1 MSGEPSM
8 GGTLQKAAQAKAAP
22 TPKPLVAMLD
32 RQAPILVCVVL
43 ALIGLLAIGAPSTW
57 LTLTLAGLA
66 MGTLIFIIAS
76 GLTIV
81 FGLMDVINFGHGAF
95 VTIGAY
101 MGYATLAA
109 LPGLAGAENAL
120 PNLAAILAAALV
132 AMLVTGLLG
141 LAFER
146 IILRPVYGSHL
157 KQILVTTGGLI
168 ILQQLT
174 IVVFGPVAIHLDRP
188 PLLKGAL
195 VYGDTIIE
203 SYRIVAVV
211 IGVALL
217 IALKLLMTRTKIG
230 LLVRAGVED
239 KEMVEALGYR
249 IRRLFIG
256 VFALGSAFAGLGGL
270 MWGLYQETVDVGLG
284 SETLI
289 LAFIVVIIG
298 GLGSIEGCFVGA
310 LLVGLVASYTAFLA
324 PKLALVSN
332 IALMLAILMWRPQG
346 LYGVGKTR

>member
-1 MSGEPSM
+1 MSELAQG
-8 GGTLQKAAQAKAAP
+8 AAAARL
-22 TPKPLVAMLD
+22 PLRARLD
-32 RQAPILVCVVL
+32 RLAPILLGL
-43 ALIGLLAIGAPSTW
+43 ALCLFGLLAIGSPSTW
-57 LTLTLAGLA
+57 VTLTVAGLA
-66 MGTLIFIIAS
+66 TGALIFIIAS

-101 MGYATLAA
+101 IGYSVLAA
-109 LPGLAGAENAL
+109 LPGLSVAGPLGELAL
-120 PNLAAILAAALV
+120 TLLAVVA
-132 AMLVTGLLG
+132 AMLATGALG
-141 LAFER
+141 LVFER
-146 IILRPVYGSHL
+146 LILRPVYGSHL

-168 ILQQLT
+168 ILQQLA
-174 IVVFGPVAIHLDRP
+174 IVVWGPVAIHLDRP
-188 PLLKGAL
+188 AFLKGAL
-195 VYGDTIIE
+195 VFGATIIE
-203 SYRIVAVV
+203 SYRVVAMVV
-211 IGVALL
+211 GLALL
-217 IALKLLMTRTKIG
+217 VGLEFVLSRSKIG

-249 IRRLFIG
+249 IRRVFIG

-270 MWGLYQETVDVGLG
+270 MWGLYQETIDVSLG

-298 GLGSIEGCFVGA
+298 GLGSVEGCFLGA
-310 LLVGLVASYTAFLA
+310 LLVGLVASYTAYLA

-346 LYGVGKTR
+346 LYPVGRRR

>member
-1 MSGEPSM
+1 VSEVVRVGLGRASM
-8 GGTLQKAAQAKAAP
+8 QAR
-22 TPKPLVAMLD
+22 LG
-32 RQAPILVCVVL
+32 RFAPIILGAVL
-43 ALIGLLAIGAPSTW
+43 CLLGLLAIGVPSTW
-57 LTLTLAGLA
+57 VTLTVAGLA
-66 MGTLIFIIAS
+66 MGALIFIIAS

-101 MGYATLAA
+101 TGYSVLAA
-109 LPGLAGAENAL
+109 LPALTGA
-120 PNLAAILAAALV
+120 AAPGFELAALV
-132 AMLVTGLLG
+132 LAACAAMGVTALLG

-146 IILRPVYGSHL
+146 IVLRPVYGSHL
-157 KQILVTTGGLI
+157 RQILVTTGGLI
-168 ILQQLT
+168 ILQQLA
-174 IVVFGPVAIHLDRP
+174 ILVWGPVAIHLERP
-188 PLLKGAL
+188 AILKGAL
-195 VYGDTIIE
+195 TFGAAIIE
-203 SYRIVAVV
+203 TYRIVAVV
-211 IGVALL
+211 LGVAILL
-217 IALKLLMTRTKIG
+217 GLELLLSRTRIG

-249 IRRLFIG
+249 IRAIFIG
-256 VFALGSAFAGLGGL
+256 VFVLGSAFAGLGGL
-270 MWGLYQETVDVGLG
+270 MWGLYQETFDVSLG

-310 LLVGLVASYTAFLA
+310 LLVGLVASYAAYLA

-346 LYGVGKTR
+346 LYPAGRRH

>member
-1 MSGEPSM
+1 MTDIARIGQRRSAELETRLG
-8 GGTLQKAAQAKAAP
+8 
-22 TPKPLVAMLD
+22 
-32 RQAPILVCVVL
+32 RFAPILLCF
-43 ALIGLLAIGAPSTW
+43 ALGLVGIVAIGVPSTW
-57 LTLTLAGLA
+57 VTLTVAGLA
-66 MGTLIFIIAS
+66 MGALVFIIAS

-101 MGYATLAA
+101 VGYSVFAAT
-109 LPGLAGAENAL
+109 PGLSAAAESWRQL
-120 PNLAAILAAALV
+120 VAILAAACA
-132 AMLVTGLLG
+132 AMLTTGILG

-168 ILQQLT
+168 ILQQLA
-174 IVVFGPVAIHLDRP
+174 IVIWGPVAIHLDRP
-188 PLLKGAL
+188 ALLKGAL
-195 VYGDTIIE
+195 VFGSTIIE
-203 SYRIVAVV
+203 SYRIVAVIV
-211 IGVALL
+211 GVALL
-217 IALKLLMTRTKIG
+217 IGLELLLSRTKIG

-249 IRRLFIG
+249 IRRVFIG

-270 MWGLYQETVDVGLG
+270 MWGLYQETVDVSLG

-310 LLVGLVASYTAFLA
+310 LLVGLVASYTAYLL

-332 IALMLAILMWRPQG
+332 IALMLAILMWRPRG
-346 LYGVGKTR
+346 LYPAGRRH

>member
-1 MSGEPSM
+1 MSEV
-8 GGTLQKAAQAKAAP
+8 AARAKPAPAVLSAA
-22 TPKPLVAMLD
+22 LG
-32 RQAPILVCVVL
+32 RQAPILLCAL
-43 ALIGLLAIGAPSTW
+43 LCLIGLVAIGTPSTW
-57 LTLTLAGLA
+57 LTLTIAGLA

-101 MGYATLAA
+101 MGYTALTK
-109 LPGLAGAENAL
+109 LPGLSGADGTLA
-120 PNLAAILAAALV
+120 NLAAILAAAF
-132 AMLVTGLLG
+132 ATMLATGLLG

-146 IILRPVYGSHL
+146 VILRPVYGSHL

-195 VYGDTIIE
+195 VFGQTIVE
-203 SYRIVAVV
+203 SYRIVAVIV
-211 IGVALL
+211 GVALL
-217 IALKLLMTRTKIG
+217 VGLKLLLSRTKIG

-249 IRRLFIG
+249 IKRLFVG

-310 LLVGLVASYTAFLA
+310 LLVGLVASYTAFLV

-346 LYGVGKTR
+346 LYGAGKTR

>member
-1 MSGEPSM
+1 MSESARQLQGLRA
-8 GGTLQKAAQAKAAP
+8 TLLAR
-22 TPKPLVAMLD
+22 LG
-32 RQAPILVCVVL
+32 RQAPIILCAALSL
-43 ALIGLLAIGAPSTW
+43 AGLAAIGAPSTW
-57 LTLTLAGLA
+57 LTLTIAGLA
-66 MGTLIFIIAS
+66 MGTLVFIIAS

-101 MGYATLAA
+101 VGYSVLASLPA
-109 LPGLAGAENAL
+109 LSGSSSPWL
-120 PNLAAILAAALV
+120 NLAAILAAGLV
-132 AMLVTGLLG
+132 G

-146 IILRPVYGSHL
+146 LILRPVYGSHL
-157 KQILVTTGGLI
+157 RQILVTTGGLI
-168 ILQQLT
+168 ILQQLA
-174 IVVFGPVAIHLDRP
+174 IVIWGPVAIHLERP
-188 PLLKGAL
+188 ALLKGAL
-195 VYGDTIIE
+195 VFGSTIVE

-211 IGVALL
+211 VGLVLL
-217 IALKLLMTRTKIG
+217 VGLELLLSRTKIG

-249 IRRLFIG
+249 IRLLFIG

-270 MWGLYQETVDVGLG
+270 MWGLYQETVDIALG

-310 LLVGLVASYTAFLA
+310 LLVGLVASYTAYLI

-346 LYGVGKTR
+346 LYPAGKSR

>member
-1 MSGEPSM
+1 MSELAQG
-8 GGTLQKAAQAKAAP
+8 AAAARL
-22 TPKPLVAMLD
+22 PLRARLD
-32 RQAPILVCVVL
+32 RLAPILLGL
-43 ALIGLLAIGAPSTW
+43 ALCLFGLLAIGSPSTW
-57 LTLTLAGLA
+57 VTLTVAGLA
-66 MGTLIFIIAS
+66 MGALIFIIAS

-101 MGYATLAA
+101 IGYSVLAA
-109 LPGLAGAENAL
+109 LPGLSVAGPLGELAL
-120 PNLAAILAAALV
+120 TLLAVVA
-132 AMLVTGLLG
+132 AMLATGALG
-141 LAFER
+141 LVFER
-146 IILRPVYGSHL
+146 LILRPVYGSHL

-168 ILQQLT
+168 ILQQLA
-174 IVVFGPVAIHLDRP
+174 IVVWGPVAIHLDRP
-188 PLLKGAL
+188 AFLKGAL
-195 VYGDTIIE
+195 VFGSTIIE
-203 SYRIVAVV
+203 SYRIVAMVV
-211 IGVALL
+211 GLALL
-217 IALKLLMTRTKIG
+217 IGLEFVLSRSKIG

-249 IRRLFIG
+249 IRRVFIG

-270 MWGLYQETVDVGLG
+270 MWGLYQETIDVSLG

-298 GLGSIEGCFVGA
+298 GLGSVEGCFLGA
-310 LLVGLVASYTAFLA
+310 LLVGLVASYTAYLA

-346 LYGVGKTR
+346 LYPVGRRR

>member
-1 MSGEPSM
+1 MSELAQG
-8 GGTLQKAAQAKAAP
+8 AAAARL
-22 TPKPLVAMLD
+22 PLRARLD
-32 RQAPILVCVVL
+32 RLAPILLGL
-43 ALIGLLAIGAPSTW
+43 ALCLFGLLAIGSPSTW
-57 LTLTLAGLA
+57 VTLTVAGLA
-66 MGTLIFIIAS
+66 MGALIFIIAS

-101 MGYATLAA
+101 IGYSVLAA
-109 LPGLAGAENAL
+109 LPGLSVAGPLGELAL
-120 PNLAAILAAALV
+120 TLLAVLAAMLA
-132 AMLVTGLLG
+132 TGALG
-141 LAFER
+141 LVFER
-146 IILRPVYGSHL
+146 LILRPVYGSHL

-168 ILQQLT
+168 ILQQLA
-174 IVVFGPVAIHLDRP
+174 IVVWGPVAIHLNRP
-188 PLLKGAL
+188 AFLKGAL
-195 VYGDTIIE
+195 VFGSTIIE
-203 SYRIVAVV
+203 SYRIVAMVV
-211 IGVALL
+211 GLVLL
-217 IALKLLMTRTKIG
+217 IGLELVLSRSKIG

-249 IRRLFIG
+249 IRRVFIG

-270 MWGLYQETVDVGLG
+270 MWGLYQETIDVSLG

-298 GLGSIEGCFVGA
+298 GLGSVEGCFLGA
-310 LLVGLVASYTAFLA
+310 LLVGLVASYTAYLA

-346 LYGVGKTR
+346 LYPVGRRR

>member
-1 MSGEPSM
+1 MSESARQLQGLRA
-8 GGTLQKAAQAKAAP
+8 TLLAG
-22 TPKPLVAMLD
+22 LG
-32 RQAPILVCVVL
+32 RQAPIILCAALSL
-43 ALIGLLAIGAPSTW
+43 AGLAAIGAPSTW
-57 LTLTLAGLA
+57 LTLTIAGLA
-66 MGTLIFIIAS
+66 MGTLVFIIAS

-101 MGYATLAA
+101 VGYSVLASLPA
-109 LPGLAGAENAL
+109 LSGSSSPWL
-120 PNLAAILAAALV
+120 NLAAILAAACA
-132 AMLVTGLLG
+132 AMLATGLVG

-146 IILRPVYGSHL
+146 LILRPVYGSHL
-157 KQILVTTGGLI
+157 RQILVTTGGLI
-168 ILQQLT
+168 ILQQLA
-174 IVVFGPVAIHLDRP
+174 IVIWGPVAIHLERP
-188 PLLKGAL
+188 ALLKGAL
-195 VYGDTIIE
+195 VFGSTIVE

-211 IGVALL
+211 VGLVLL
-217 IALKLLMTRTKIG
+217 VGLELLLSRTKIG

-249 IRRLFIG
+249 IRLLFIG

-270 MWGLYQETVDVGLG
+270 MWGLYQETVDIALG

-310 LLVGLVASYTAFLA
+310 LLVGLVASYTAYLI

-346 LYGVGKTR
+346 LYPGGKSR

>member
-1 MSGEPSM
+1 MSEVARIGQSRSAE
-8 GGTLQKAAQAKAAP
+8 LQARLNRA
-22 TPKPLVAMLD
+22 
-32 RQAPILVCVVL
+32 APILLCV
-43 ALIGLLAIGAPSTW
+43 ALGLVGLLAIGSLSTW
-57 LTLTLAGLA
+57 VTLTVAGLA
-66 MGTLIFIIAS
+66 MGTLVFIIAS

-101 MGYATLAA
+101 VGYSVFAA
-109 LPGLAGAENAL
+109 MPGLSGAPEAWL
-120 PNLAAILAAALV
+120 QLIAILAAICAV
-132 AMLVTGLLG
+132 MLATGLLA

-146 IILRPVYGSHL
+146 VILRPVYGSHL

-168 ILQQLT
+168 ILQQLA
-174 IVVFGPVAIHLDRP
+174 IVIWGPVAIHLDRP
-188 PLLKGAL
+188 TVLKGAI
-195 VYGDTIIE
+195 VFGSTIIE
-203 SYRIVAVV
+203 SYRIIAVLVGLV
-211 IGVALL
+211 ILIGLELL
-217 IALKLLMTRTKIG
+217 LSRTKIG

-249 IRRLFIG
+249 IRRVFIG

-270 MWGLYQETVDVGLG
+270 MWGLYQETIDVSLG

-310 LLVGLVASYTAFLA
+310 LLVGLVASYTAYLV

-332 IALMLAILMWRPQG
+332 IALMLAILMWRPRG
-346 LYGVGKTR
+346 LYPGGRRH

>member
-1 MSGEPSM
+1 VSVGNLVSPRS
-8 GGTLQKAAQAKAAP
+8 AAFPAP
-22 TPKPLVAMLD
+22 VTRHAPIILCVALVLVGLVA
-32 RQAPILVCVVL
+32 
-43 ALIGLLAIGAPSTW
+43 IGTPSTW
-57 LTLTLAGLA
+57 LTLTIAGLA
-66 MGTLIFIIAS
+66 MGALVFIIAT

-101 MGYATLAA
+101 GGYMVLAA
-109 LPGLAGAENAL
+109 LPMLAGAPDPWL
-120 PNLAAILAAALV
+120 NLAAILAATCA
-132 AMLVTGLLG
+132 AMLIAGLVG

-146 IILRPVYGSHL
+146 LILRPVYGSHL

-168 ILQQLT
+168 ILQQLA
-174 IVVFGPVAIHLDRP
+174 IVVWGPVAIHLERP

-195 VYGDTIIE
+195 VLGATIVE
-203 SYRIVAVV
+203 SYRLVATTV
-211 IGVALL
+211 GLL
-217 IALKLLMTRTKIG
+217 LLVALKLLLSRTKIG

-249 IRRLFIG
+249 IRRLFVG
-256 VFALGSAFAGLGGL
+256 VFALGCAFAGLGGL
-270 MWGLYQETVDVGLG
+270 MWGLYQETIDVTIG

-298 GLGSIEGCFVGA
+298 GLGSVEGCFIGA
-310 LLVGLVASYTAFLA
+310 LLVGLVASYTAYLV

-346 LYGVGKTR
+346 LYAGKSR

>member
-1 MSGEPSM
+1 MTVIAPARAGAS
-8 GGTLQKAAQAKAAP
+8 AALSAA
-22 TPKPLVAMLD
+22 LG
-32 RQAPILVCVVL
+32 RYAPILLCAVL
-43 ALIGLLAIGAPSTW
+43 GLLGLAAIGAPSTW

-66 MGTLIFIIAS
+66 MGTLVFIIAS

-101 MGYATLAA
+101 IGYSVLAA
-109 LPGLAGAENAL
+109 LPALAGASDPWL
-120 PNLAAILAAALV
+120 NLLVILAAAGG
-132 AMLVTGLLG
+132 AMLATGLLG
-141 LAFER
+141 LVFER
-146 IILRPVYGSHL
+146 VILRPVYGSHL

-168 ILQQLT
+168 ILQQLA
-174 IVVFGPVAIHLDRP
+174 IVVWGPVAIHLDRP
-188 PLLKGAL
+188 ALLKGAL
-195 VYGDTIIE
+195 VFGSTIVE
-203 SYRIVAVV
+203 SYRIVAVIV
-211 IGVALL
+211 GLVLL
-217 IALKLLMTRTKIG
+217 AALKLLLAKTKIG

-249 IRRLFIG
+249 IRLLFIG

-270 MWGLYQETVDVGLG
+270 MWGLYQETVDVALG

-310 LLVGLVASYTAFLA
+310 LLVGLVASYTAYLV

-346 LYGVGKTR
+346 LYPAGKSR

>member
-1 MSGEPSM
+1 MSDVARPASG
-8 GGTLQKAAQAKAAP
+8 AAP
-22 TPKPLVAMLD
+22 EWRAKLD
-32 RQAPILVCVVL
+32 RFAPILLCVALGL
-43 ALIGLLAIGAPSTW
+43 AGLVAIGTPSTW
-57 LTLTLAGLA
+57 VTLTIAGLA
-66 MGTLIFIIAS
+66 MGTLLFIIAS

-101 MGYATLAA
+101 MGYSVLAA
-109 LPGLAGAENAL
+109 LPALAMAPEPWL
-120 PNLAAILAAALV
+120 NLLGILAAACA
-132 AMLVTGLLG
+132 AMLTAGLLG

-146 IILRPVYGSHL
+146 VILRPVYGSHL

-168 ILQQLT
+168 ILQQLA
-174 IVVFGPVAIHLDRP
+174 IVIWGPVAIHLERP

-195 VYGDTIIE
+195 VFGSAIVE
-203 SYRIVAVV
+203 SYRIVAV
-211 IGVALL
+211 ILGLL
-217 IALKLLMTRTKIG
+217 LLAGLELLLSRTKIG

-239 KEMVEALGYR
+239 REMVEALGYR
-249 IRRLFIG
+249 IRRVFIG

-270 MWGLYQETVDVGLG
+270 MWGLYQETVDVALG
-284 SETLI
+284 SDTLI

-310 LLVGLVASYTAFLA
+310 LLVGLVASYTAYLV

-332 IALMLAILMWRPQG
+332 IALMLAILMWRPRG
-346 LYGVGKTR
+346 LYPAAGRR

>member
-1 MSGEPSM
+1 MSELAQG
-8 GGTLQKAAQAKAAP
+8 AAAARL
-22 TPKPLVAMLD
+22 PLRARLD
-32 RQAPILVCVVL
+32 RLAPILLGL
-43 ALIGLLAIGAPSTW
+43 ALCLFGLLAIGSPSTW
-57 LTLTLAGLA
+57 VTLTVAGLA
-66 MGTLIFIIAS
+66 TGALIFIIAS

-101 MGYATLAA
+101 IGYSVLAA
-109 LPGLAGAENAL
+109 LPGLSVAGPLGELAL
-120 PNLAAILAAALV
+120 TLLAVVA
-132 AMLVTGLLG
+132 AMLATGALG
-141 LAFER
+141 LVFER
-146 IILRPVYGSHL
+146 LILRPVYGSHL

-168 ILQQLT
+168 ILQQLA
-174 IVVFGPVAIHLDRP
+174 IVVWGPVAIHLDRP
-188 PLLKGAL
+188 AFLKGAL
-195 VYGDTIIE
+195 VFGSTIIE
-203 SYRIVAVV
+203 SYRIVAMVV
-211 IGVALL
+211 GLALL
-217 IALKLLMTRTKIG
+217 VGLEFVLSRSKIG

-249 IRRLFIG
+249 IRRVFIG

-270 MWGLYQETVDVGLG
+270 MWGLYQETIDVSLG

-298 GLGSIEGCFVGA
+298 GLGSVEGCFLGA
-310 LLVGLVASYTAFLA
+310 LLVGLVASYTAYLA

-346 LYGVGKTR
+346 LYPVGRRR

>member
-1 MSGEPSM
+1 MSEV
-8 GGTLQKAAQAKAAP
+8 AARASRAPVALSAAIG
-22 TPKPLVAMLD
+22 
-32 RQAPILVCVVL
+32 RQAPVLLCVL
-43 ALIGLLAIGAPSTW
+43 LCLIGLAAIGVPSTW
-57 LTLTLAGLA
+57 LTLTIAGLA

-95 VTIGAY
+95 VSIGAY
-101 MGYATLAA
+101 MGYAVFAA
-109 LPGLAGAENAL
+109 LPGLASSEGALA
-120 PNLAAILAAALV
+120 NLAAILAAAL
-132 AMLVTGLLG
+132 AAILATGLIG

-146 IILRPVYGSHL
+146 VILRPVYGSHL

-195 VYGDTIIE
+195 VLGATIIE
-203 SYRIVAVV
+203 SYRIVAVIV
-211 IGVALL
+211 GVALL
-217 IALKLLMTRTKIG
+217 IGLKLLLSHSKVG

-256 VFALGSAFAGLGGL
+256 TFALGSAFAGLGGL
-270 MWGLYQETVDVGLG
+270 MWGLYQETVDVALG

-310 LLVGLVASYTAFLA
+310 LLVGLVASYTAYLM

-346 LYGVGKTR
+346 LYGAGKTQ

>member
-1 MSGEPSM
+1 MSELAQG
-8 GGTLQKAAQAKAAP
+8 AAAARL
-22 TPKPLVAMLD
+22 PLRARLD
-32 RQAPILVCVVL
+32 RLAPILLGL
-43 ALIGLLAIGAPSTW
+43 ALCLFGLLAIGSPSTW
-57 LTLTLAGLA
+57 VTLTVAGLA
-66 MGTLIFIIAS
+66 MGALIFIIAS

-101 MGYATLAA
+101 IGYSVLAA
-109 LPGLAGAENAL
+109 LPGLSVAGPLGELAL
-120 PNLAAILAAALV
+120 TLLAVVA
-132 AMLVTGLLG
+132 AMLATGALG
-141 LAFER
+141 LVFER
-146 IILRPVYGSHL
+146 LILRPVYGSHL

-168 ILQQLT
+168 ILQQLA
-174 IVVFGPVAIHLDRP
+174 IVVWGPVAIHLDRP
-188 PLLKGAL
+188 AFLKGAL
-195 VYGDTIIE
+195 VFGSTIIE
-203 SYRIVAVV
+203 SYRIVAMVV
-211 IGVALL
+211 GLALL
-217 IALKLLMTRTKIG
+217 VGLEFVLSRSKIG

-249 IRRLFIG
+249 IRRVFIG

-270 MWGLYQETVDVGLG
+270 MWGLYQETIDVSLG

-298 GLGSIEGCFVGA
+298 GLGSVEGCFLGA
-310 LLVGLVASYTAFLA
+310 LLVGLVASYTAYLA

-346 LYGVGKTR
+346 LYPVGRRR

>member
-1 MSGEPSM
+1 MSEVTATAKPAQGALSA
-8 GGTLQKAAQAKAAP
+8 LLSAA
-22 TPKPLVAMLD
+22 LG
-32 RQAPILVCVVL
+32 RQAPILLCAL
-43 ALIGLLAIGAPSTW
+43 LCLIGLMAIGAPSTW
-57 LTLTLAGLA
+57 LTLTIAGLA

-101 MGYATLAA
+101 MGYTALTK
-109 LPGLAGAENAL
+109 LPGLSGADGAL
-120 PNLAAILAAALV
+120 PNLAAILAAAFA
-132 AMLVTGLLG
+132 AMLATGLLG

-146 IILRPVYGSHL
+146 VILRPVYGSHL

-195 VYGDTIIE
+195 VFGQTIVE
-203 SYRIVAVV
+203 SYRIVAVIV
-211 IGVALL
+211 GVALL
-217 IALKLLMTRTKIG
+217 VGLKLLLSRTKIG

-249 IRRLFIG
+249 IRRLFVG

-310 LLVGLVASYTAFLA
+310 LLVGLVASYTAYLV

-346 LYGVGKTR
+346 LYGAGKTR

>member
-1 MSGEPSM
+1 MSDVARP
-8 GGTLQKAAQAKAAP
+8 AAIPAIPFRAR
-22 TPKPLVAMLD
+22 LN
-32 RQAPILVCVVL
+32 RFAPILLCL
-43 ALIGLLAIGAPSTW
+43 ALGLVGLAAIGSPSTW
-57 LTLTLAGLA
+57 VTLTVAGLA
-66 MGTLIFIIAS
+66 MGALIFVIAS
-76 GLTIV
+76 GLTLV

-101 MGYATLAA
+101 VGYSVLAA
-109 LPGLAGAENAL
+109 LPGISGAASPWLEL
-120 PNLAAILAAALV
+120 VAILAAAC
-132 AMLVTGLLG
+132 ATMLTTAVLG

-146 IILRPVYGSHL
+146 VILRPVYGSHL
-157 KQILVTTGGLI
+157 RQILVTTGGLI
-168 ILQQLT
+168 ILQQLA
-174 IVVFGPVAIHLDRP
+174 IVVWGPVAIHLDRP
-188 PLLKGAL
+188 ALLKGAF
-195 VYGDTIIE
+195 VFGSTIVE
-203 SYRIVAVV
+203 SYRIVAMIV
-211 IGVALL
+211 GLALL
-217 IALKLLMTRTKIG
+217 VGLELLLSRTKLG

-249 IRRLFIG
+249 IRLVFIG

-270 MWGLYQETVDVGLG
+270 MWGLYQETIDVSLG

-310 LLVGLVASYTAFLA
+310 LLVGLVASYTAYLA

-346 LYGVGKTR
+346 LYPAGRRH